1 MRRQTKPFRT
11 ALSLLAVSLL
21 AACSTLSEP
30 TITAPIERPSGSVS
44 WPGLIPPAKEH
55 VNRRLDQI
63 EGQPSLQ
70 GGVLFVGD
78 SITEGAPLYAMFP
91 NLQTA
96 HHGIGWDTS
105 EGVLLRMAQIT
116 RNTPQRLFLL
126 IGTNDTN
133 YTDDPKRISGNILE
147 IADQLEAALP
157 ETELYVLSVLPRGG
171 AGNAVISAVNQ
182 IVEDAADTRGFV
194 YLDLASAMRAENGEM
209 KPALSYDN
217 LHLNVHGYGVWE
229 AVLRDCVWN
238 GCPKG
243 LLAD

>member
-1 MRRQTKPFRT
+1 MTHIAKPLRT
-11 ALSLLAVSLL
+11 SLSLLAASLL
-21 AACSTLSEP
+21 TACSTLSEP
-30 TITAPIERPSGSVS
+30 IETVPIERPSGSVS
-44 WPGLIPPAKEH
+44 WPGLIPPATEH

-96 HHGIGWDTS
+96 NQGIGWDTS

-116 RNTPQRLFLL
+116 RNTPDRLFLL

-133 YTDDPKRISGNILE
+133 YSDDPNRISGNILE

-171 AGNAVISAVNQ
+171 AGNAVISSVNQ
-182 IVEDAADTRGFV
+182 IVEDAADTESFI
-194 YLDLASAMRAENGEM
+194 YLDLASAMRAANGEM

-229 AVLRDCVWN
+229 SVLHDCVWN
-238 GCPKG
+238 GCPEG
-243 LLAD
+243 LASD